1 MLVVICGLPATG
13 KSTIASS
20 LARRTGTPYLRVDRI
35 EQAIV
40 AWSGLSHPVGPVGYA
55 VAHELAG
62 EQLSLGLDVIVEC
75 VNPIALTRDSWV
87 RTAEAAHA
95 GIVEVELICSDVAE
109 HKRRILTR
117 PSDVEG
123 LIKPTWP
130 EVTRRDYEAWSR
142 PHLIVDSATTKVSD
156 AVELIAGEVA
166 AARSRCL
173 RPGVPRLST

>member
-1 MLVVICGLPATG
+1 LPATG

-95 GIVEVELICSDVAE
+95 GIVEVELTCSDGAE
-109 HKRRILTR
+109 HKRRVLTR
-117 PSDVEG
+117 PSDVGG

-130 EVTRRDYEAWSR
+130 EVTGRDYEAWSR

-156 AVELIAGEVA
+156 AVELITAEVA
-166 AARSRCL
+166 AARSRCP
-173 RPGVPRLST
+173 RPSVPRLST